1 MGTEDWRLRIE
12 LERDDRQ
19 AFLER
24 LRHGL
29 GLEARE
35 LARALEESHLV
46 VSRNDNDLVIYA
58 DSRAQ
63 ASQARRV
70 VEAELRERELTA
82 SMSRIEHWLDDEE
95 RWDNEPHGETWEE
108 ATLAQGY
115 APWEVRVS
123 CRSHREATELA
134 ERLESEGYDPIRRWT
149 FLIIGTATRDEA
161 DALAGRLDGEV
172 EAGGAV
178 VWGEALDSGVVRP
191 FVLF

>member
-1 MGTEDWRLRIE
+1 MAAEDWRLRIE
-12 LERDDRQ
+12 LEGDVRQ
-19 AFLER
+19 ALLER

-58 DSRAQ
+58 DSRAK
-63 ASQARRV
+63 ALQARRI

-82 SMSRIEHWLDDEE
+82 SMSRIEHWLDGEE
-95 RWDNEPHGETWEE
+95 RWDNEPDGETWEE
-108 ATLAQGY
+108 TALAQGY

-134 ERLESEGYDPIRRWT
+134 ERLESEGYDPVRRWT

-161 DALAGRLDGEV
+161 DALARRLDGDV

-191 FVLF
+191 FVIF